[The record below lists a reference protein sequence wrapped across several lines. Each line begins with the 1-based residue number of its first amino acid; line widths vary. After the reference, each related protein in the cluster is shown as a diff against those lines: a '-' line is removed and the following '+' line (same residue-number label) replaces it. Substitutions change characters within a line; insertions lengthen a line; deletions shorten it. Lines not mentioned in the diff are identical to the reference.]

1 MANEQ
6 PKDRSDVSSSTAST
20 NAEKRKLYNKRYYL
34 SRKEKNKVV
43 KDCMDDGKPKDC
55 SDLPSSTAST
65 FAEKRKPYHQRYY
78 AYKALNVGTGDISQS
93 DLSIE
98 RMAQRTLQT
107 NSSQMTQMKEL
118 PQIPQ
123 MPIPRMRREALI
135 LTSAEKRKERNKRY
149 YAKRKWNGR
158 CVPNGSQSAQPL
170 TDDNTSADAEKR
182 KERTLYKCI
191 LRYSGIKM
199 TNSEINTTEFGT
211 NVAGPNTDLKK
222 PVLANKKVALQDVQN
237 DNSNST
243 RNAAGPTAVHE
254 KPVLAAKKVALQD
267 VQNDNSNFTRNVA
280 GPTTVNKEPV
290 LAAKKVVLQDVQN
303 DNSNVAGPTSVHK
316 KAVLATKKVA
326 LQDVQNDNS
335 NSTRNVAG
343 PTTVHK
349 EPVADACKTI
359 GTKRVAPDHASSPI
373 LTNNGAHEFEGN
385 RKKNVGQPK
394 SGSLTQIQQE
404 AGQISGKN
412 VLNGSLVGPNQTA
425 SKPYVSR
432 LKESN
437 DEQWAERF
445 IRLQNFIK
453 QCDGSDHREHTQLL
467 VRLSPSELCKHAVEL
482 EKRAIQLTIEEGKE
496 MERMQALNIL
506 GTPLLTRNPIPLTQQ
521 KN

>member
-1 MANEQ
+1 
-6 PKDRSDVSSSTAST
+6 
-20 NAEKRKLYNKRYYL
+20 
-34 SRKEKNKVV
+34 
-43 KDCMDDGKPKDC
+43 
-55 SDLPSSTAST
+55 
-65 FAEKRKPYHQRYY
+65 
-78 AYKALNVGTGDISQS
+78 
-93 DLSIE
+93 
-98 RMAQRTLQT
+98 
-107 NSSQMTQMKEL
+107 
-118 PQIPQ
+118 
-123 MPIPRMRREALI
+123 
-135 LTSAEKRKERNKRY
+135 
-149 YAKRKWNGR
+149 
-158 CVPNGSQSAQPL
+158 
-170 TDDNTSADAEKR
+170 
-182 KERTLYKCI
+182 
-191 LRYSGIKM
+191 M

-211 NVAGPNTDLKK
+211 NVAGPNTDHKK
-222 PVLANKKVALQDVQN
+222 PVLANKKVVLQDVQN

-303 DNSNVAGPTSVHK
+303 DNRNVAGPTSVHK

-343 PTTVHK
+343 PTIVHK

-385 RKKNVGQPK
+385 RKKNAGQPK
-394 SGSLTQIQQE
+394 SGSVTQIQQE
-404 AGQISGKN
+404 AGLISGKN

-425 SKPYVSR
+425 LKPYVSR

-437 DEQWAERF
+437 DEQWTERF

-453 QCDGSDHREHTQLL
+453 QCDGSDHRENTQCMLRVDFFFFFFFFFSVELDKLIDLFCSCEFSEVL

-506 GTPLLTRNPIPLTQQ
+506 GTPLLTRNPIPITQQ